1 MDFKGADILSTE
13 QFSKED
19 ILHICDVARTFE
31 AIAGKRETSDLMRGK
46 LMASLF
52 YEPSTRTR
60 FSFETAMKR
69 LGGQTITA
77 VGQDYSSLSKGES
90 LWDTA
95 KMVEAYADVIV
106 VRHPTEGSAA
116 EMARGADIPVING
129 GDGPGQHPTQA
140 LLDMYTLMKEKG
152 RIDGLTVMMSGD
164 LKYGRTVHS
173 LCMLLRHFDVKM
185 IFAAP
190 EELRMPESYLSDLR
204 GRGIAFEEVSHLEE
218 GLSKADVVYAT
229 RVQGERFTDKE
240 QYERLKLAYVLSKD
254 LLEAQNPNITVMHPL
269 PRVGEIKTDVD
280 GMAGAAYFRQA
291 ANGVQVRMALLSL
304 VTGKVS

>member
-19 ILHICDVARTFE
+19 ILRILEVAKTFE
-31 AIAGKRETSDLMRGK
+31 AVAEKRETSELLKGK
-46 LMASLF
+46 VMASLF

-77 VGQDYSSLSKGES
+77 VGQDYSSLAKGES

-106 VRHPTEGSAA
+106 VRHPMEGSAA
-116 EMARGADIPVING
+116 EMARGSNVPVLNG

-140 LLDMYTLMKEKG
+140 LLDMYTLMREKG
-152 RIDGLTVMMSGD
+152 TIDGLTVMMSGD

-190 EELRMPESYLSDLR
+190 DELKMPTSYLDDLR
-204 GRGIAFEEVSHLEE
+204 TRGVAFEEVSELEA
-218 GLSKADVVYAT
+218 GLVEADVVYAT
-229 RVQGERFTDKE
+229 RVQKERFSDVE

-254 LLEAQNPNITVMHPL
+254 VLEKTNPDITVMHPL
-269 PRVGEIKTDVD
+269 PRVGEITTDVD
-280 GMAGAAYFRQA
+280 GMPGAAYFRQA
-291 ANGVQVRMALLSL
+291 ANGVQLRMALLAL
-304 VTGKVS
+304 VLGKVS

>member
-19 ILHICDVARTFE
+19 ILRILEVAKTFE
-31 AIAGKRETSDLMRGK
+31 AVAEKRETSELLKGK
-46 LMASLF
+46 VMASLF

-77 VGQDYSSLSKGES
+77 VGQDYTSLAKGES

-106 VRHPTEGSAA
+106 VRHPMEGSAA
-116 EMARGADIPVING
+116 EMARGANIPVLNG

-152 RIDGLTVMMSGD
+152 KIDGLTIMMSGD

-190 EELRMPESYLSDLR
+190 EELRMPTVFLDDLR
-204 GRGIAFEEVSHLEE
+204 TRGVAFEEVLTLEE
-218 GLSKADVVYAT
+218 GLPKADVVYAT

-240 QYERLKLAYVLSKD
+240 QYERLKLAFVLSKD
-254 LLEAQNPNITVMHPL
+254 LLEKSCPDITVMHPL
-269 PRVGEIKTDVD
+269 PRVGEIAVDVD
-280 GMAGAAYFRQA
+280 GMPGAAYFRQA
-291 ANGVQVRMALLSL
+291 ANGVQVRMALLAL
-304 VTGKVS
+304 VLGKVS

>member
-1 MDFKGADILSTE
+1 MDFKGQDILSTE

-19 ILHICDVARTFE
+19 ILHICDVARSFE
-31 AIAGKRETSDLMRGK
+31 KIAEKHDTSDMMKGK

-69 LGGQTITA
+69 LGGATVTA

-95 KMVEAYADVIV
+95 KMVEAYADVIA
-106 VRHPTEGSAA
+106 VRHPMEGSAA
-116 EMARGADIPVING
+116 EMARGANIPVINA

-152 RIDGLTVMMSGD
+152 KIDGLTIMMSGD

-190 EELRMPESYLSDLR
+190 DELKMPEKYLEDLKSR
-204 GRGIAFEEVSHLEE
+204 GVAYEEVSQLET
-218 GLSKADVVYAT
+218 GLVKADVVYAT

-254 LLEAQNPNITVMHPL
+254 VLEKTNPDITVMHPL
-269 PRVGEIKTDVD
+269 PRVGEITLDVD
-280 GMAGAAYFRQA
+280 GMKGAAYFRQA

-304 VTGKVS
+304 VLGKVS